1 MVESM
6 RKKDK
11 VTVSVVAIVLV
22 AIVGMW
28 GLDFQSEYLTVSQ
41 VKQNASE
48 YIGQAVEITGDV
60 KQDTLS
66 IDTEETYFVL
76 TDGVYDIEVFYRGE
90 RPQALAN
97 GAQVSV
103 RGTLISADR
112 VDANFLVMGCPS
124 KYGT

>member
-1 MVESM
+1 M

-11 VTVSVVAIVLV
+11 IILSVIAIVLV

-41 VKQNASE
+41 VKLNASE
-48 YIGQAVEITGDV
+48 YIGQDVEVTGNV
-60 KQDTLS
+60 KQDTLK

-76 TDGVYDIEVFYRGE
+76 TDDIYDIEVFYRGE

-103 RGTLISADR
+103 RGTLVSADR

-124 KYGT
+124 KYGTK